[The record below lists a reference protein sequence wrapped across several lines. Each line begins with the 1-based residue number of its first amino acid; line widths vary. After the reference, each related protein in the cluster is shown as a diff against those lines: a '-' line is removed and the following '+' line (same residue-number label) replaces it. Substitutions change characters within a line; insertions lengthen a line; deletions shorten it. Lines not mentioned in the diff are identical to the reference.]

1 MAASHVGENNM
12 AASHVG
18 ENSMVASHVGEDN
31 MVAKTIYIDTSM
43 NGHHAYNSLHATKYE
58 DNLN

>member
-1 MAASHVGENNM
+1 M

-18 ENSMVASHVGEDN
+18 ENSMVASHVGEN
-31 MVAKTIYIDTSM
+31 NVVAKTIYIDTSM